1 MTLIVE
7 DGTRVPGAESLVDV
21 TTADKY
27 FADRGITSWALLIAD
42 DKERHLRLATE
53 FMEGRY
59 RGRWRG
65 ERVLPEQELSWPR
78 LNVVVEGYLSSK
90 YDNTVPKEVQRACAE
105 FALRSAAGPLIADLG
120 QAIKS
125 KKVGP
130 VEIEYDTNSPRQRQY
145 DAVDQ
150 MINFLMD
157 DTSSSGGSSL
167 KITRC

>member
-1 MTLIVE
+1 MLIVE
-7 DGTRVPGAESLVDV
+7 NGSRVLNAESLCSVE
-21 TTADKY
+21 TADKY
-27 FADRGITSWALLIAD
+27 FTDRGVVDWGTLAVG

-59 RGRWRG
+59 RGRWKG

-78 LNVVVEGYLSSK
+78 LNVVVEGYLMPN
-90 YDNTVPKEVQRACAE
+90 YDRSVPKEVQRACAE
-105 FALRSAAGPLIADLG
+105 FALRSAAGPLVKDLD
-120 QAIKS
+120 QAVKS

-130 VEIEYDTNSPRQRQY
+130 VEITYADNSPRQRQY

-150 MINFLMD
+150 MLDFLMD

-167 KITRC
+167 KIARC